1 MTRIRDGEIRDGE
14 IHAAQDPGTLP
25 ADAHL
30 VFIGR
35 ARTPWQNRADCPKNL
50 REARQRTGDFRLL
63 IDPPWRPGLGDIKAG
78 DVLVV
83 LLWMD
88 RARRDLVVQAPR
100 HRPEPT
106 GVFSL
111 RSPVRPNPIG
121 LDMVRVSRI
130 DAAAGVIAVD
140 ALDCFDG
147 TPILD
152 IKPWME
158 GADLPPSPS
167 GP

>member
-1 MTRIRDGEIRDGE
+1 MTTICDGEIRDGE
-14 IHAAQDPGTLP
+14 IRAARDPATLP

-35 ARTPWQNRADCPKNL
+35 ARTPWRDRADCPKNL
-50 REARQRTGDFRLL
+50 REARQRPGDFQLH
-63 IDPPWRPGLGDIKAG
+63 IDPHWRPGLGDIKPG
-78 DVLVV
+78 DVILV

-88 RARRDLVVQAPR
+88 KARRDLVVQAPR
-100 HRPEPT
+100 HRPAPR
-106 GVFSL
+106 GVFAL

-121 LDMVRVSRI
+121 LDIVRVSAI
-130 DAAAGVIAVD
+130 DAPAGIIAVD

-158 GADLPPSPS
+158 GADLPPALA
-167 GP
+167 GG